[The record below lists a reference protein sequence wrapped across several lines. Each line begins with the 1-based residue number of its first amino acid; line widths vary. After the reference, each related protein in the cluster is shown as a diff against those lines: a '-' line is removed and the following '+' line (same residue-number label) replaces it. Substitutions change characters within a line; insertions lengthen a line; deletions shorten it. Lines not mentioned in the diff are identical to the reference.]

1 MKKCP
6 IEMAE
11 KFVGEVEEVF
21 GRLRQETKRN
31 DLPEETV
38 RMLSKV
44 YWAIGG
50 MLRMRSED
58 IRTIERL
65 EAQYGVQL
73 SALDEAKGKITRM
86 RDGFEGCCP
95 LCETVGLI
103 NVKLSEELRSVQR
116 ELCMVMGGRG
126 GRSSSE
132 SPDAVEYAKSRGW
145 ECHTNQETP

>member
-11 KFVGEVEEVF
+11 KFVGEVEEIF

-38 RMLSKV
+38 RMLSEA

-50 MLRMRSED
+50 MIRMRSED

-65 EAQYGVQL
+65 ETQYGVQL
-73 SALDEAKGKITRM
+73 SALDEAKGTIKRM
-86 RDGFEGCCP
+86 RDGFQGCCP
-95 LCETVGLI
+95 LCETVGIL
-103 NVKLSEELRSVQR
+103 NVKLSEELQSVQR
-116 ELCMVMGGRG
+116 ELCMVMVRG
-126 GRSSSE
+126 VGRSSSE
-132 SPDAVEYAKSRGW
+132 SPAAVEYAK
-145 ECHTNQETP
+145 EDEEETQ

>member
-11 KFVGEVEEVF
+11 KFVGEVDEIF

-38 RMLSKV
+38 RMLSEA

-65 EAQYGVQL
+65 ETQYGVQL
-73 SALDEAKGKITRM
+73 SALDEAKGTITRM
-86 RDGFEGCCP
+86 RDGFQGCCP
-95 LCETVGLI
+95 LCETVGIL
-103 NVKLSEELRSVQR
+103 NVKLSEELQSVQR
-116 ELCMVMGGRG
+116 ELCMVMVRG
-126 GRSSSE
+126 VGRSSSE
-132 SPDAVEYAKSRGW
+132 SPAAVEHAK
-145 ECHTNQETP
+145 EDEEETQ